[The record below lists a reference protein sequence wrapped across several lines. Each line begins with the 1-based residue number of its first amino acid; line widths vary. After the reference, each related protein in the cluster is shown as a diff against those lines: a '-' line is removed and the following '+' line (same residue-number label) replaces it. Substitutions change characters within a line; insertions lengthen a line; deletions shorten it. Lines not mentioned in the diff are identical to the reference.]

1 MTNQLSKIY
10 WLWIPLVAIIVQ
22 AILEITVPRD
32 ILSIMHSEN
41 GPHETLQFLVMV
53 SCFFVALKAM
63 VSTHTKDI
71 MLRAWFGLALLGSLY
86 VAGEEVSWG
95 QHFWDW
101 ATPDFWSEV
110 NDQQETNLHN
120 TSSWLDQKPRL
131 ILEIGIIFGGLVYPL
146 LKNRKIFTL
155 PAKLDFLMPA
165 KQLGFIALLVIVPK
179 ILEKAFEAVD
189 ISIFARFSEVQEL
202 YMFYFVLLYLI
213 MLSRKVKNSENT

>member
-1 MTNQLSKIY
+1 MTKPLSKIY
-10 WLWIPLVAIIVQ
+10 WLWIPLAAIILQ
-22 AILEITVPRD
+22 MILEFTVPRD
-32 ILSIMHSEN
+32 LLSIMHSEN

-53 SCFFVALKAM
+53 GCFFVALFAM
-63 VSTHTKDI
+63 ISKHTKNLF
-71 MLRAWFGLALLGSLY
+71 LRAWFGLAVLASFY

-101 ATPDFWSEV
+101 ATPEFWSGI

-131 ILEIGIIFGGLVYPL
+131 ILEIGIIFGALIYPL
-146 LKNRKIFTL
+146 LKNRQILTL
-155 PAKLDFLMPA
+155 PPKLDYLMPS
-165 KQLGFIALLVIVPK
+165 KLLGFIALLVIVPQ

-213 MLSRKVKNSENT
+213 MLHQKSKNT